1 VGFVNGPAGNLLPS
15 QVAFRVVCVRILRS
29 LFGGV
34 LVLVSTAI
42 VAFVSADRIAHLA
55 PPAVVRAAQAEPSAT
70 GSLPLP
76 VKAAPAPKAA
86 VPSIPN
92 GFDTERLNALMRGD
106 PILPR
111 R

>member
-1 VGFVNGPAGNLLPS
+1 M
-15 QVAFRVVCVRILRS
+15 RILRS

>member
-1 VGFVNGPAGNLLPS
+1 M
-15 QVAFRVVCVRILRS
+15 RILRP
-29 LFGGV
+29 LLGGV

-42 VAFVSADRIAHLA
+42 VALVSADRLAHLA
-55 PPAVVRAAQAEPSAT
+55 PSATVRAAQAEPSAT
-70 GSLPLP
+70 GSLPAP
-76 VKAAPAPKAA
+76 VKAAPALKAA
-86 VPSIPN
+86 APTIPN